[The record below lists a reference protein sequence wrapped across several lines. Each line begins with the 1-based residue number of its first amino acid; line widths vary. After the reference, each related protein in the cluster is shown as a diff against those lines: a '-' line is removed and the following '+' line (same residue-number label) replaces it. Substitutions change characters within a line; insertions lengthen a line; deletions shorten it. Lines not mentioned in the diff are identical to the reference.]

1 MIVKMKQVTL
11 LCLEQ
16 DKTAVLEKLR
26 DLGVMQLRHA
36 KTPDSKDVAALSGKL
51 SAAQRAL
58 LFLSTEE
65 GKARGFCSLSGREA
79 AQRVL
84 DLVAEREELLKEK
97 DSLQRDREALLPWG
111 EFDPASLAALREKA
125 LYPYLCITG
134 KNGME
139 AALLPEDAAVEEIS
153 RTKNNRYVLVVAR
166 QELDGDAIGAVT
178 LPDNT
183 LSAVDTELQ
192 VISDRQNAISAEMLT
207 LKTLLPQVQEYAQS
221 VDGSLEFISARDG
234 MDLADNG
241 KIAWIFGYVP
251 VTGVEALEAMAKE
264 AGAGLM
270 IDDPDPDDE
279 MVPTYIVKSK
289 YLDIMDPLF
298 DFIGVTPGYRENDVN
313 VFFLIFFPLFFG
325 MIIGDAGY
333 GALFIAVTLIC
344 KRKFAGKEAARL
356 PLNLFMLLS
365 IVTFIWGWLNG
376 SWFGIPADKLPA
388 VLRGLPFLADPE
400 NSPAAHRF
408 AELVGIGDNMGDFK
422 NKFIQFLCF
431 AIAAVHLPGARI
443 FRFFTDLRQTWRCI
457 GHLGWAMVL
466 FANAILAVVLIVYTD
481 LFTLY
486 PVLKTAMTALY
497 IAGVVLIVVSITADA
512 VMTLASNLIGSFVDV
527 LSYIRLFAVALAGA
541 LISQKFDEMGA
552 NLMGS
557 LPDALQIAGAVLLI
571 LVAAFGNILNI
582 GLGFLS
588 VLVHAVRLNTL
599 EFSNHV
605 EMQWAGF
612 KFRPFKKN
620 NKKNS

>member
-11 LCLEQ
+11 LCLKQ

-36 KTPDSKDVAALSGKL
+36 KTPDSKDVAALSKKL
-51 SAAQRAL
+51 SSAERAL
-58 LFLSTEE
+58 LLLSTEE
-65 GKARGFCSLSGREA
+65 GKAEGSTGLSGKEIA
-79 AQRVL
+79 LRVL
-84 DLVAEREELLKEK
+84 ELASERDELLKGR
-97 DSLQRDREALLPWG
+97 DALQRDREALLPWG
-111 EFDPASLAALREKA
+111 EFKPASLAALRAKG

-134 KNGME
+134 KNGMDPG
-139 AALLPEDAAVEEIS
+139 LLPEDAAVEEIS
-153 RTKNNRYVLVVAR
+153 GTKNNRYVLVVAR
-166 QELDGDAIGAVT
+166 EELNVDAIGAIT

-183 LSAVDTELQ
+183 LSAIDTELK
-192 VISDRQNAISAEMLT
+192 VIGDRQKEISTEMLA
-207 LKTLLPQVQEYAQS
+207 LKTALPLVQEYAQK

-241 KIAWIFGYVP
+241 RIAWIFGYVP
-251 VTGVEALEAMAKE
+251 VTGVEALETLAKDC
-264 AGAGLM
+264 GAGLV

-289 YLDIMDPLF
+289 YLEIMDPLF

-313 VFFLIFFPLFFG
+313 LFFLIFFPIFFG
-325 MIIGDAGY
+325 IIIGDAGY
-333 GALFIAVTLIC
+333 GALFIAITWIC

-376 SWFGIPADKLPA
+376 SWFGIPLENLPSFM
-388 VLRGLPFLADPE
+388 RGCAFLSDPQ

-408 AELVGIGDNMGDFK
+408 AELVGVGDNMGDFK

-443 FRFFTDLRQTWRCI
+443 FRFFTDIRQTWRCI

-466 FANAILAVVLIVYTD
+466 FANAILAVFLIVYTQ

-486 PVLKTAMTALY
+486 PMLKNVMMVLY
-497 IAGVVLIVVSITADA
+497 IAGVVLIVVSVTADA

-557 LPDALQIAGAVLLI
+557 LPDALQIVGAILLI

-620 NKKNS
+620 NKKDS